1 MPKNIA
7 PAANRAGVFKDAEM
21 LSHLYTPP
29 EAAEGAEGA
38 KNHGLRDFFI

>member
-7 PAANRAGVFKDAEM
+7 PPANKEMVSGDADVF
-21 LSHLYTPP
+21 LPIYTPP

-38 KNHGLRDFFI
+38 RNHGLREFFI